1 MKSKRKAEKV
11 TKTFINFGAGW
22 LKEEY
27 NSINCTVDWKQNLKR
42 NVKSTGSGYK
52 MFLVPVDSTG
62 ELDEDGM
69 LEVKYFN
76 VREKEVTDKT
86 PDGAPTHDI
95 YMVVSED

>member
-1 MKSKRKAEKV
+1 MKTKRKPSKS

-27 NSINCTVDWKQNLKR
+27 NSINCTVDWKRNQKR
-42 NVKSTGSGYK
+42 NQKSTGVGYK

-62 ELDEDGM
+62 ELDEENM

-76 VREKEVTDKT
+76 VKEKDLTDA
-86 PDGAPTHDI
+86 PEGAPTHDI
-95 YMVVSED
+95 YMTVED